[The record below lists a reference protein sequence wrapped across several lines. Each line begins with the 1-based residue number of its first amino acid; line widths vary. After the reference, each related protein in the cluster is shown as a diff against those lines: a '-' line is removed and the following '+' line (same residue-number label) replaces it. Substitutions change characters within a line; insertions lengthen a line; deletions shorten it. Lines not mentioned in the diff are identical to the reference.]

1 MSSSEDPAI
10 WELALSQ
17 TPPVLRW
24 VFGILTLGLFTL
36 ATYLYRMNR
45 DNMDRVERQIHD
57 RIDREMGQVHNR
69 LDEMSGHLV
78 EIARNT
84 RRPQ

>member
-1 MSSSEDPAI
+1 MSDCEDPAI
-10 WELALSQ
+10 WELILFQ
-17 TPPVLRW
+17 TPLALRW

-45 DNMDRVERQIHD
+45 DNMDRVERQIHS
-57 RIDREMGQVHNR
+57 RIDREMAQVHSR
-69 LDEMSGHLV
+69 LDEMNGHLV

-84 RRPQ
+84 RRSQ